1 LVIRNWHVP
10 CSVSPQIEQTRI
22 GAILF
27 STQTTVELEMIM
39 KRLSHMLALV
49 GATAVL
55 TLGAAN
61 LAAQER
67 PERDRGDRGGRGN
80 FDPEQMRQRM
90 MERYREDLEVKN
102 DDEWKLIEARI
113 TKVADARR
121 EIGFGGGM
129 RFGGGRRGGDNGGD
143 QGGRRGS
150 PGGNTSN
157 PEVESLQKAIE
168 AKAPAEELKAKLAK
182 VREARKQKEA
192 NLAKAQDDLRKVL
205 SVRQEASA
213 VLMGL
218 LQ

>member
-1 LVIRNWHVP
+1 
-10 CSVSPQIEQTRI
+10 
-22 GAILF
+22 
-27 STQTTVELEMIM
+27 M
-39 KRLSHMLALV
+39 KRLSQMLTVV
-49 GATAVL
+49 GCAAVL
-55 TLGAAN
+55 SLGAGK

-67 PERDRGDRGGRGN
+67 QDRPGRGN

-90 MERYREDLEVKN
+90 MERYREELEVKN

-113 TKVADARR
+113 TKVSDARR

-129 RFGGGRRGGDNGGD
+129 RFGGGRRGGDTGGGGD
-143 QGGRRGS
+143 QGGRRGF
-150 PGGNTSN
+150 GGGTPS

-168 AKAPAEELKAKLAK
+168 AKAPADELKAKLAK

-192 NLAKAQDDLRKVL
+192 NLAKAQDELRKVL

-213 VLMGL
+213 VLLGL

>member
-1 LVIRNWHVP
+1 MVLRNWHVP
-10 CSVSPQIEQTRI
+10 CIVSPGIEQARI
-22 GAILF
+22 GAMLF
-27 STQTTVELEMIM
+27 QRQTTVQLEMIM
-39 KRLSHMLALV
+39 KRLSQMLTVV
-49 GATAVL
+49 GCAAVL
-55 TLGAAN
+55 SLGAGK

-67 PERDRGDRGGRGN
+67 QDRPGRGN

-90 MERYREDLEVKN
+90 MERYREELEVKN

-113 TKVADARR
+113 TKVSDARR

-129 RFGGGRRGGDNGGD
+129 RFGGGRRGGDTGGGGD
-143 QGGRRGS
+143 QGGRRGF
-150 PGGNTSN
+150 GGGTPS

-168 AKAPAEELKAKLAK
+168 AKAPADELKAKLAK

-192 NLAKAQDDLRKVL
+192 NLAKAQDELRKVL

-213 VLMGL
+213 VLLGL